1 MYEDDEELDE
11 SRYKK
16 VVRGGKVKRRLKPKK
31 GYKVQD
37 GRYVKVSSQERLKRK
52 KGARKAARKRRSKKG
67 AIQRKTKRSMR
78 KRKSIGI

>member
-11 SRYKK
+11 SRMKR

-31 GYKVQD
+31 GYKVQN
-37 GRYVKVSSQERLKRK
+37 GRYVRLSAQERLKRK
-52 KGARKAARKRRSKKG
+52 RGAKRAARKRRSKRG

-78 KRKSIGI
+78 KRASRGL